1 MPTRTVTA
9 LARRALLLSVA
20 LSACGGAQ
28 RAAEA
33 SPPTVSASTAEPAP
47 TASASPA
54 GPAPSAP
61 QDPGPPGAP
70 APPSPGFHDCGPE
83 PQPECVELCRALCA
97 RVATCGFDWAAS
109 CQTECEA
116 VYLCPGESPGH
127 DRVLCAF
134 EPARV
139 QAMPCRGA
147 CAMATRRAS
156 CE

>member
-9 LARRALLLSVA
+9 LAHRALMLSVA
-20 LSACGGAQ
+20 LSACGGAP
-28 RAAEA
+28 RPPEA
-33 SPPTVSASTAEPAP
+33 SSP

-54 GPAPSAP
+54 AP
-61 QDPGPPGAP
+61 PPGAP
-70 APPSPGFHDCGPE
+70 QDVTSPGAPAAPPPGFHDCGPR

-97 RVATCGFDWAAS
+97 RVATCGFDWAAF

-116 VYLCPGESPGH
+116 VHLCPGESPGH